1 MKTGVDDLSFDKKFP
16 KFILNSHVKFKE
28 VMVMKEKK
36 VKKEKECNKLLN
48 KK

>member
-28 VMVMKEKK
+28 GSDGNEGKEG
-36 VKKEKECNKLLN
+36 KEGKGMQ
-48 KK
+48 